1 MVVARPSSPQAQA
14 SRSKP
19 SPSRASRGSKAPRLS
34 PSRASP
40 CTPTSAW
47 AAWASVSPE
56 RRPSVDKRLQSA
68 SAERAAA
75 LLELHAFLSNERSP
89 TAEAGDAAEAATAPA
104 PGAKITAAPAPAP
117 TPAPA
122 PAPAPTFELEL
133 PVPTPEPASRAL
145 APSAGLPGPQRR
157 RSRSA
162 GEVTFGGGEGGK
174 DRPAA
179 VRSRSAEVAVG
190 SGSAFGL
197 PPSIAPAPQQ
207 GSPPRRVVSPPR
219 RGSPPRH
226 AVSHAGTQTAG
237 VASPS
242 RPLHRRGRDEAAPSK
257 PAAKAA
263 VPALLLPADGLP
275 AGSEAVAARRAV
287 DVPPL
292 KRREAPSPA
301 RRDTSTPGDTS
312 TPDASRLGGRVG
324 REIERC
330 DEPTRSA
337 GLGADLELRAD
348 LARDAATRVQAVW
361 RGTLARDALE
371 RTWEEEEE
379 EAAAA
384 LIQAVW
390 REVRSRRSEVRSRP
404 RAERHE
410 APRVDLDLGAE
421 IRHEAPRGMF
431 QGARRAASAQFG
443 LLHRR
448 GGAAIADVMRAAVA
462 MRKSPA
468 SPLARSPLAR
478 FSRERPAQQQSEAAW
493 QASAETSVDPRASE
507 WRGFRWSRTTR
518 TMEDAAAVVQA
529 SWRGFRGRQQLQQQ
543 WEEEERNVAATLL
556 QASWR
561 GTTARKG
568 AATRADQKRLAP
580 AADPGPVGLEDF
592 LASHALQLPPASVP
606 VTIGRN
612 QRGGVLPPPPVPRS
626 PPQGQ
631 GRSRNRAS
639 PPRVAGSPSLTP
651 PPPPR
656 SPHWQVGV
664 LAAALFR
671 WREHTARAQVSRSM
685 AYDASLHSIAR
696 PLRRYWRR
704 WRLRI
709 GHVLPPPAAA
719 ATTRKPPPP
728 QHPPAAV
735 RSLLERTWEQ
745 TARLSDGVQRMAAL
759 QDRLLEL
766 HTVHSPRGDA
776 PAGDARRG
784 AALPGADEGAG
795 SQCASVMRAAADASA
810 AAAVAAA
817 AAAAASEELDAS
829 PWDRRLN
836 SQGRLGEAATALSD
850 ALMQRSPLR
859 ASSCDQQRAAVAPE
873 APASRPSQAK
883 PRSPTRASLAR
894 PALSISTPD
903 KPHGQGL
910 GQRREPSRS
919 PPTRPPWRPWSSEG
933 SLIERTPGTPL
944 SRPWSPGSS
953 RGDAAERS
961 AVTPSTPQPP
971 SRHPPGP
978 PGSPAAVL
986 EAAVHAC
993 SCVGQLC
1000 NAPAA
1005 RLPQPRAPPPVGETR
1020 ASATRAAMGKQIRAH
1035 AASATDHLLVPLPRH
1050 NSYIDRPRVADN
1062 GRGGRGPGASYS
1074 FKRGARPSAFGPAF
1088 GRSVTDSSRPGSAPA
1103 RGRAVA
1109 AKAAAQAWGVAA
1121 RAEAAEAAARGRAER
1136 LAEAARAEKRATQR
1150 RAAKIRA
1157 ARLEAQRVA
1166 GEVKAAGAGRPAA
1179 ARNGA
1184 VTRARTAHFA
1194 DATAGAAANAN
1205 ANAASANAA
1214 NAADANAAAT
1224 AAAAEQVLASPEYM
1238 MGLARQLQ
1246 AQGRF
1251 DEAAALLSAR
1261 RNTQEV

>member
-1 MVVARPSSPQAQA
+1 M
-14 SRSKP
+14 
-19 SPSRASRGSKAPRLS
+19 
-34 PSRASP
+34 
-40 CTPTSAW
+40 
-47 AAWASVSPE
+47 
-56 RRPSVDKRLQSA
+56 
-68 SAERAAA
+68 
-75 LLELHAFLSNERSP
+75 
-89 TAEAGDAAEAATAPA
+89 
-104 PGAKITAAPAPAP
+104 
-117 TPAPA
+117 
-122 PAPAPTFELEL
+122 
-133 PVPTPEPASRAL
+133 
-145 APSAGLPGPQRR
+145 
-157 RSRSA
+157 
-162 GEVTFGGGEGGK
+162 
-174 DRPAA
+174 
-179 VRSRSAEVAVG
+179 
-190 SGSAFGL
+190 
-197 PPSIAPAPQQ
+197 
-207 GSPPRRVVSPPR
+207 
-219 RGSPPRH
+219 
-226 AVSHAGTQTAG
+226 
-237 VASPS
+237 
-242 RPLHRRGRDEAAPSK
+242 
-257 PAAKAA
+257 
-263 VPALLLPADGLP
+263 PALLLPADGLP

-292 KRREAPSPA
+292 KRREAPSLA
-301 RRDTSTPGDTS
+301 CRDTSTPGDTS
-312 TPDASRLGGRVG
+312 TPDASRLGGG
-324 REIERC
+324 IGPEIERC

-337 GLGADLELRAD
+337 GLGADLDLRAD

-410 APRVDLDLGAE
+410 APRADLGLGADLDLGAE
-421 IRHEAPRGMF
+421 RHEAPRGMW

-448 GGAAIADVMRAAVA
+448 GGAAIADVVRAAVA

-478 FSRERPAQQQSEAAW
+478 FSRERPAQQQSEATR
-493 QASAETSVDPRASE
+493 QASAETSVEPRASE
-507 WRGFRWSRTTR
+507 PHTTR
-518 TMEDAAAVVQA
+518 AMEDAAAVVQA

-580 AADPGPVGLEDF
+580 AAGPGPVGLEDF
-592 LASHALQLPPASVP
+592 LASHALQLPPAGVP
-606 VTIGRN
+606 VTIGRH
-612 QRGGVLPPPPVPRS
+612 QRGGGLPPPVPRS

-671 WREHTARAQVSRSM
+671 WREHTARAQESRSM

-728 QHPPAAV
+728 QHSPAAV

-776 PAGDARRG
+776 PGGDVRRG

-817 AAAAASEELDAS
+817 AAAASEELDAS

-836 SQGRLGEAATALSD
+836 SQGRLGEAAAALSD

-859 ASSCDQQRAAVAPE
+859 ASSCDQQRAVAPE

-883 PRSPTRASLAR
+883 PRSPARASLAR

-933 SLIERTPGTPL
+933 ALLERTPGTPL

-961 AVTPSTPQPP
+961 AVTPSTLQPP

-986 EAAVHAC
+986 EAAVHSC

-1000 NAPAA
+1000 NPPPA

-1035 AASATDHLLVPLPRH
+1035 AASATDHLLVPLPRQ
-1050 NSYIDRPRVADN
+1050 NSYIDRPRVADS
-1062 GRGGRGPGASYS
+1062 GRGARGPGASYS
-1074 FKRGARPSAFGPAF
+1074 FKRGARPSAFGPAY
-1088 GRSVTDSSRPGSAPA
+1088 GCSVTDSSRPGTAPA
-1103 RGRAVA
+1103 RGRTVA
-1109 AKAAAQAWGVAA
+1109 AKAAAQAWGAAA

-1166 GEVKAAGAGRPAA
+1166 GEVKVAGA
-1179 ARNGA
+1179 
-1184 VTRARTAHFA
+1184 RARTAHFA
-1194 DATAGAAANAN
+1194 DANAGAAAAAN

-1214 NAADANAAAT
+1214 NAANAADANAAAT
-1224 AAAAEQVLASPEYM
+1224 TAAAEQVLASPEYM

-1251 DEAAALLSAR
+1251 GEAAALLSAR